1 MPIKVWWS
9 PCSRVSQGMQAA
21 MPIGPRGEH
30 LVQHLDGR
38 EPLAVCDIRTMGA
51 LAEFVGR
58 LCLVLGIEAATQ
70 ASFLSAVERRA
81 KRTLDQGD
89 SE

>member
-1 MPIKVWWS
+1 V
-9 PCSRVSQGMQAA
+9 G
-21 MPIGPRGEH
+21 
-30 LVQHLDGR
+30 
-38 EPLAVCDIRTMGA
+38 DIRTMGA

-81 KRTLDQGD
+81 KRTL
-89 SE
+89 

>member
-1 MPIKVWWS
+1 M
-9 PCSRVSQGMQAA
+9 G
-21 MPIGPRGEH
+21 
-30 LVQHLDGR
+30 
-38 EPLAVCDIRTMGA
+38 DIRTMGA

-58 LCLVLGIEAATQ
+58 LCLVLGIEASTQ